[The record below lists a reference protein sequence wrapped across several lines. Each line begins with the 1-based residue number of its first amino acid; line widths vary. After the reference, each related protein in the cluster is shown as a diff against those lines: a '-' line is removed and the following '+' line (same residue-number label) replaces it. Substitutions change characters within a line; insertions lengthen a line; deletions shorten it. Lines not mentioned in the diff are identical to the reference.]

1 MSETDTK
8 ILSIPSKVPALPLTT
23 HLWSLQKPFFVFTAL
38 SQTTFMRH
46 VYEPRVVLAEGE
58 GSGQLNYFLPS
69 RHSQDHSVSCSHS
82 LCPSTDIT
90 DTVILTPSAGSL
102 LVPHTWMAAP
112 AAPLPS
118 AQLAGG
124 YPGELC
130 LHMMRTHPPSP
141 AQWLLFFNLTDTL
154 TDAPHAT
161 FSFFTFSQHRG
172 LFFFCPFQH
181 QADLSELC
189 TLVPRKAPASSSEDK
204 PFSPYTRLQPISPQ
218 MRSQLVSHSPF
229 PPTVRLLGIS
239 TLQPYSLKSKI
250 QSCASL
256 FTKLTKF
263 LQNAMLESSL
273 RPLSVAV
280 SS

>member
-8 ILSIPSKVPALPLTT
+8 ILSIPSKVLALPLTT

-38 SQTTFMRH
+38 SHTTFMRH
-46 VYEPRVVLAEGE
+46 VYEPWVVLAEGE

-130 LHMMRTHPPSP
+130 LHMTRTHPQVLLNGCSSSTSLTLLLMHHMLPSP
-141 AQWLLFFNLTDTL
+141 SSLSASTED
-154 TDAPHAT
+154 
-161 FSFFTFSQHRG
+161 S
-172 LFFFCPFQH
+172 FFCPFQH

-229 PPTVRLLGIS
+229 PPTVYWAYPPCNPTAS
-239 TLQPYSLKSKI
+239 NPKSRVALPFLPNS
-250 QSCASL
+250 QSFYRTPCWNPASGHYL
-256 FTKLTKF
+256 
-263 LQNAMLESSL
+263 
-273 RPLSVAV
+273 
-280 SS
+280 